1 MFEPIYLALYVLIGL
16 CAGFLGGLLGIGGGV
31 IVVPALI
38 FLFESL
44 NLFPASLY
52 PENTLLLVAL
62 GTSMASIVFTAGSAA
77 FAQYR
82 RDNIHWEI
90 VRKWGP
96 FLVIGSFAASY
107 VAKHLPAG
115 FIKLF
120 IAMFILFVA
129 FVMLSRWSPNPQR
142 KTPKQFVSAILASIA
157 GLVSGMAGIGG
168 GNVIVPTLVYFNTTI
183 GRATAVASTLG
194 FTISTFGT
202 AGYIMS
208 GLERDSPSAFGF
220 VYLPAILPLA
230 IACTIAAPLGVRL
243 AHRMSS
249 QSLRTTFG
257 CLALIV
263 SARMFYSAF

>member
-1 MFEPIYLALYVLIGL
+1 M
-16 CAGFLGGLLGIGGGV
+16 

-38 FLFESL
+38 FLFEFL
-44 NLFPASLY
+44 DLFPESLY

-62 GTSMASIVFTAGSAA
+62 GTSMASIVFTSGSAA

-82 RDNIHWEI
+82 RNNIHWDI

-120 IAMFILFVA
+120 VATFILFVA
-129 FVMLSRWSPNPQR
+129 AVMLSRWSPNPNR
-142 KTPKQFVSAILASIA
+142 RSPKRFVSAILASVA
-157 GLVSGMAGIGG
+157 GLISGMAGIGG

-202 AGYIMS
+202 AGYIAS
-208 GLERDSPSAFGF
+208 GIDRDIQGAFGF

-243 AHRMSS
+243 AHRMTS
-249 QSLRTTFG
+249 QNLRTIFG
-257 CLALIV
+257 FLALVV
-263 SARMFYSAF
+263 SARMFYSAFW